1 MIKVPYYPLKRV
13 VESYGQE
20 LQQTAS
26 RVVDSGW
33 FIRGEECRKFEAA
46 FAEYCGAKFCVG
58 VGNGLEAL
66 SLILKGYIEL
76 GRLELGDG
84 VIVPSNT
91 FIATWLAVKA
101 VGLVPIPAEPDEET
115 FVLTLGSVE
124 KANIMAQYSKVRVK
138 AILAVHL
145 YGRLCPMDRLRGYAE
160 DRNLL
165 LLEDAAQAH
174 GAAMDMP
181 VGDSTEARRAG
192 NLGDAA
198 GFSFYPGKNLG
209 ALGDAGA
216 VVTSDEALARVV
228 RMLANYGSEQKYVH
242 EYVGENSRLDEMQA
256 AVLSVR
262 LPHLD
267 SDNARRNEIAKR
279 YLAEIKNPLVRLPKP
294 AASVIGA
301 QEVGFTAGSTA
312 ACSLANNVWHI
323 FPVHCECPDGTSC
336 RDKLQKHLA
345 SLGIETQIHY
355 PTPPHLQKAF
365 SDQYGM
371 VVYPVAEKLAREE
384 LSLPLHPYLT
394 EEEICAVINGVNS
407 FVPSQAGDA
416 QRQAGDVRTHGSDS
430 QSQKVGV

>member
-20 LQQTAS
+20 LQQATS

-33 FIRGEECRKFEAA
+33 FIRGEECRKFEES
-46 FAEYCGAKFCVG
+46 FAEYCGAKYCVG

-66 SLILKGYIEL
+66 SLILKGYMEL
-76 GRLELGDG
+76 GRLQPGDG

-101 VGLVPIPAEPDEET
+101 AGLVPFPAEPDEET
-115 FVLTLGSVE
+115 CVLTLGSVE
-124 KANIMAQYSKVRVK
+124 RAVIHAQFSRVRVK

-174 GAAMDMP
+174 GAAMNMP
-181 VGDSTEARRAG
+181 VGDATEVRRAG

-256 AVLSVR
+256 AVLSVK

-267 SDNARRNEIAKR
+267 ADNARRNEIAKR

-294 AASVIGA
+294 AVSVAGA
-301 QEVGFTAGSTA
+301 QEFGYA
-312 ACSLANNVWHI
+312 ADSQTNNVWHI
-323 FPVHCECPDGTSC
+323 FPVHSERSDGSSC
-336 RDKLQKHLA
+336 RDELQKHLA
-345 SLGIETQIHY
+345 SLGIDTLIHY
-355 PTPPHLQKAF
+355 PTPPHQQKAF
-365 SDQYGM
+365 VDQYGS
-371 VVYPVAEKLAREE
+371 VSYPKAEKLARQE
-384 LSLPLHPYLT
+384 LSLPLHQLMT
-394 EEEICAVINGVNS
+394 EDEIAAVIEGVNS
-407 FVPSQAGDA
+407 FVLPQSGGVHEQS
-416 QRQAGDVRTHGSDS
+416 GDVL
-430 QSQKVGV
+430 SQKAGA

>member
-1 MIKVPYYPLKRV
+1 MIQVPYYPLKRV

-20 LQQTAS
+20 LQQATS

-46 FAEYCGAKFCVG
+46 FAEYCGAKYCVG

-66 SLILKGYIEL
+66 SLILKGYMEL
-76 GRLELGDG
+76 GRLEPGDG

-101 VGLVPIPAEPDEET
+101 AGLMPFPAEPDEET
-115 FVLTLGSVE
+115 CVLSLGSVE
-124 KANIMAQYSKVRVK
+124 RAVIHAQFSRIRVK
-138 AILAVHL
+138 AVLSVHL
-145 YGRLCPMDRLRGYAE
+145 YGRLCPMDHLRAYAE
-160 DRNLL
+160 DRHLL

-174 GAAMDMP
+174 GASMNMP
-181 VGDSTEARRAG
+181 GADGSQKVCRAG

-256 AVLSVR
+256 AVLSVK

-267 SDNARRNEIAKR
+267 ADNARRNEIAKR

-294 AASVIGA
+294 AVSVVDA
-301 QEVGFTAGSTA
+301 QDVDSAAGSSA
-312 ACSLANNVWHI
+312 ANSLTNNVWHI
-323 FPVHCECPDGTSC
+323 FPVHCGFADGSNCKTADGFSC
-336 RDKLQKHLA
+336 RDELQKHLA
-345 SLGIETQIHY
+345 SLGIETLIHY

-365 SDQYGM
+365 VDQYGS
-371 VVYPVAEKLAREE
+371 VSYPKAEKLAREE
-384 LSLPLHPYLT
+384 LSLPLHPFMSDD
-394 EEEICAVINGVNS
+394 EIQSVIDAVNR
-407 FVPSQAGDA
+407 F
-416 QRQAGDVRTHGSDS
+416 
-430 QSQKVGV
+430 KVDC